1 MIDMKDGRGLT
12 TFSRQFLKT
21 WCFSARLSV
30 SQRLM
35 DITNPQSSSWQ
46 TAKDLD
52 RSQQHLGI
60 IVSDSVIQQLLTLH
74 DIWTPS
80 LAIELLQGYF
90 WNQTYLFRILNRC
103 TASNWSSTRTP
114 GSRIGH
120 PVLKARWRWNN
131 QLLCNGYM
139 TKANS
144 LKSLHIHRQPAM
156 RTWNLEKER
165 KREKWLK
172 WWYIL
177 VTL

>member
-1 MIDMKDGRGLT
+1 
-12 TFSRQFLKT
+12 
-21 WCFSARLSV
+21 
-30 SQRLM
+30 M
-35 DITNPQSSSWQ
+35 DITNPQSKRNWYGSALSWSWQ

-74 DIWTPS
+74 GIWTPS

-90 WNQTYLFRILNRC
+90 GNQTYLFCVLNRC
-103 TASNWSSTRTP
+103 TPSNWSSTRTP

-156 RTWNLEKER
+156 WTWNLKKRER
-165 KREKWLK
+165 ERGREKWLK